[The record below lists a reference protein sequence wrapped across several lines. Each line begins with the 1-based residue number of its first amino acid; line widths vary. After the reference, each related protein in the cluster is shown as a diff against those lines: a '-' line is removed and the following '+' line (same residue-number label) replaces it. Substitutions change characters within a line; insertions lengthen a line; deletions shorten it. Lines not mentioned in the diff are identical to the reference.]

1 MDMLPEIREEGRNGI
16 VIRGTC
22 DPSFAALRD
31 AFVANFRE
39 RGEIGAAVSVY
50 RDGEKRVDLWG
61 GWRDAARTL
70 AWQEDTLCSVYSI
83 SKSLCALSMHILID
97 RGLIDL
103 EAPVAIYW
111 PEFAQGSKG
120 DIRVRHVLSHH
131 CGAIFNDR
139 AKPGDIYN
147 WEAMVAA
154 IAAQEPAWPA
164 GSRGAYNSVN
174 FGFIQGE
181 IVRRV
186 DGRRVDVLLY
196 EEVSHR
202 LGAQIRYGGPDADL

>member
-1 MDMLPEIREEGRNGI
+1 
-16 VIRGTC
+16 
-22 DPSFAALRD
+22 
-31 AFVANFRE
+31 
-39 RGEIGAAVSVY
+39 
-50 RDGEKRVDLWG
+50 DLWG

-103 EAPVAIYW
+103 EAPVASYW
-111 PEFAQGSKG
+111 PEFAQGGKG
-120 DIRVRHVLSHH
+120 DIRVRDVLSHH

-186 DGRRVDVLLY
+186 DGRRVDVFLD
-196 EEVSHR
+196 EEVCQR
-202 LGAQIRYGGPDADL
+202 LGAEFRFGGPDADLSRAAEMIDNPANAQYQNAGAATTNVGRAWNAMPIPRNASMVN